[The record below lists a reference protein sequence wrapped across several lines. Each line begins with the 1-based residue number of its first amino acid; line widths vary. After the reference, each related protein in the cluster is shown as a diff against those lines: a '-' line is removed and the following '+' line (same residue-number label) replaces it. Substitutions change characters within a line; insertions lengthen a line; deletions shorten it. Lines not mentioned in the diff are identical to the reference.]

1 MHATVPTTS
10 RRRRGACV
18 AAAAAALVAIPAG
31 ASAPAATAATVSV
44 QNQVISLVNV
54 QRAKAGCRALVL
66 DARLSRAAQAH
77 SIDMAK
83 RRYFSHT
90 SPDGR
95 TFAQRIR
102 AQGYT
107 GSMIG
112 ENIAAGQPTPKAV
125 MDAWMRS
132 PGHKANILNCR
143 YTAIGV
149 GAAVGGPYRY
159 YWTQD
164 FGG

>member
-1 MHATVPTTS
+1 MQTATPLRT
-10 RRRRGACV
+10 RLPLV
-18 AAAAAALVAIPAG
+18 AAASAALAAAPAVG
-31 ASAPAATAATVSV
+31 SPQAAEAATVSV
-44 QNQVISLVNV
+44 QNQVIQLVNV
-54 QRAKAGCRALVL
+54 QRTKAGCRALAL

-90 SPDGR
+90 SLDGR

-102 AQGYT
+102 AKGYN
-107 GSMIG
+107 GSIIG
-112 ENIAAGQPTPKAV
+112 ENIAAGYPTPKAV
-125 MDAWMRS
+125 MDAWMKS

-149 GAAVGGPYRY
+149 GSAVGGPYRY

>member
-1 MHATVPTTS
+1 MQPNGTS
-10 RRRRGACV
+10 TRTRVGLGI
-18 AAAAAALVAIPAG
+18 AASAAL
-31 ASAPAATAATVSV
+31 AATPAIGSSRPAEAATVSV
-44 QNQVISLVNV
+44 QNQVIQLVNV
-54 QRAKAGCRALVL
+54 QRAKVGCRALVL

-90 SPDGR
+90 SLDGR

-107 GSMIG
+107 CSLIG
-112 ENIAAGQPTPKAV
+112 ENIAAGYPTPKAV
-125 MDAWMRS
+125 MDAWMKS
-132 PGHKANILNCR
+132 PGHKANILSCR
-143 YTAIGV
+143 YKAIGV
-149 GAAVGGPYRY
+149 GSAVGGPYRY